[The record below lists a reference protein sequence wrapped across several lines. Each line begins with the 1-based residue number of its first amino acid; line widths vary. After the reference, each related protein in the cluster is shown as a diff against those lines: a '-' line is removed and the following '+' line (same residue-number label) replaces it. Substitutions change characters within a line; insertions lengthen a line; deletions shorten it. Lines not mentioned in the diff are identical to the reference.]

1 MDNEVTRRARASLKV
16 QLDIITWEEWCAKN
30 LLSSKA
36 ANHLVPTIA
45 PRPVSSIFI
54 LVQIEGSARVIRRRG
69 REKEE
74 EEEEKMEYRVYTSKY
89 GGNFRAAISALHRLK

>member
-45 PRPVSSIFI
+45 PRPISSIFI

-69 REKEE
+69 REKK
-74 EEEEKMEYRVYTSKY
+74 EEEEKMEYRVYMSKY
-89 GGNFRAAISALHRLK
+89 GGNFRAAISVLHRLK